1 MWCLI
6 RMLNVLLSKKKKKK
20 TKKNPSF
27 CTKKTKKM
35 FQRSVFV
42 YGKNVKKK
50 RRKCKSSN
58 EGQLILISPAEGA
71 VL

>member
-1 MWCLI
+1 
-6 RMLNVLLSKKKKKK
+6 MLNVLLSKKKKKK

-42 YGKNVKKK
+42 YEKNVKKK
-50 RRKCKSSN
+50 KK
-58 EGQLILISPAEGA
+58 
-71 VL
+71 V